1 MRIGTFITLTLCAL
15 CLAIVGCQKAM
26 PTLANSDRSLES
38 ADQEFNELFAA
49 SSLTADFPAPAPL
62 VDVAFDDKALRFW
75 PYTGDDFSG
84 QPQDPVNLI
93 FVGQADPRDIRAA
106 LMSLDGDRSAFGFP
120 PAAPFNA
127 TWDDA
132 IGDVQTGYA
141 ENVGWLGGVV
151 QLACGD
157 YGPARFHL
165 RLFKAGEWTIGNAH
179 FEILIPGTTDHQVI
193 NWELAEQLVIADFI
207 RSGLLDPNI
216 PMIPVGSIND
226 APFRT
231 IPAIIYNGL
240 PVELRA
246 AIGGPL
252 GDASED
258 VPIGTDG
265 QALILNLTQKVT
277 RASEVRTQDFVIDFN
292 QTIPKPFCASS
303 AYDYLYVQGPV
314 HLTQTVEWIESGRYK
329 FRFFA
334 GGTLTA
340 IPVNP
345 LTGEPTGAPM
355 QAEVRE
361 MHSGY
366 MVGTRWEALGSKYQK
381 LGLSTEPNSGKLFS
395 RLVVRSSGVN
405 GFLEEVRCYDSDW
418 QPVSSKLGAAGPTG
432 ATCEAF

>member
-1 MRIGTFITLTLCAL
+1 MRIGTFVTLTLCAL
-15 CLAIVGCQKAM
+15 CLGVVGCQRAM
-26 PTLANSDRSLES
+26 PTLADSAAASES

-49 SSLTADFPAPAPL
+49 AHTSANYPAPAPL
-62 VDVAFDDKALRFW
+62 VDISFGDKALRFW
-75 PYTGDDFSG
+75 PYTGSNFSG
-84 QPQDPVNLI
+84 EPQDPINLI
-93 FVGQADPRDIRAA
+93 FVGKADPRDIRAA

-120 PAAPFNA
+120 PVAPFNA

-132 IGDVQTGYA
+132 IGDVQTGFA
-141 ENVGWLGGVV
+141 ENSGWLGGVI

-193 NWELAEQLVIADFI
+193 NWEIAEQLVIADFI
-207 RSGLLDPNI
+207 RSGLLDPTV
-216 PMIPVGSIND
+216 PMIPVGNIND

-246 AIGGPL
+246 VIGGPL
-252 GDASED
+252 GDVSED
-258 VPIGTDG
+258 VSIGTDG
-265 QALILNLTQKVT
+265 QALILNLAQKVA
-277 RASEVRTQDFVIDFN
+277 RNSEVRTQDFVIDFN

-303 AYDYLYVQGPV
+303 PYDYLYVQGPV
-314 HLTQTVEWIESGRYK
+314 HLTQTVEWTATGRYK
-329 FRFFA
+329 FHFFA
-334 GGTLTA
+334 SGTLTA

-345 LTGEPTGAPM
+345 LTGEPTGALM

-361 MHSGY
+361 IHSGY
-366 MVGTRWEALGSKYQK
+366 MVGERWEAIGSKYQK
-381 LGLSTEPNSGKLFS
+381 LGTSDDPNGGKLFN

-405 GFLEEVRCYDSDW
+405 GFQEEIRCYDSDW
-418 QPVSSKLGAAGPTG
+418 RPVASKLEAAGLTGAACRT
-432 ATCEAF
+432 F